1 MNSTETKI
9 ALRWAP
15 LVTLFAAGA
24 VTVFAST
31 PPAPTLLSPANNAT
45 VQSPFTISWSAV
57 SDPSGIL
64 AYNWQ
69 VSATSNF
76 SSYLANNSTM
86 GPTQD
91 TVSGLPPGTYF
102 WHVQAVNNSLVQG
115 AWSQPFKVTITGAG
129 AGSLPAPVMG
139 PPKGYSTFH
148 PFEAMTFNWSVVPG
162 AATYTVEFSTN
173 STFPVL
179 TSGKFDNLPTP
190 TMTFELADNEQG
202 NYFIR
207 ALAVDAHGVAS
218 LPSNVVQFSVSFNNP
233 LPAPP
238 SPISPLSGQM
248 SLPVTLKWT
257 DVPNPQDIGYEVE
270 IAKDSGFSNIEED
283 DPQITE
289 PMRTVLSLTPGTKFW
304 RVRSAQGDNSP
315 TTAAETAWSSSGS
328 FTIPLTPPVPVSVG
342 FTSNPLHSG
351 NQTFVQV
358 QLSAAVGASGA
369 TIQMSSSNSAAAPLP
384 ATITMPPNTGWTQF
398 QIQAGQV
405 AADTPVSITA
415 TLNGG
420 SATGQLD
427 VQPPVLQSLIM
438 PNTVSGGTAAQL
450 IVLLNGVAPSGGAAV
465 SLSSSSPAAA
475 PPSVVIV
482 PEGSPSTVLAM
493 PTSQVTAPTT
503 AVITG
508 VWNGSSVSST
518 ITITAQNPP
527 QSVTLSPTSVTGQA
541 GSVATVAVATAP
553 TTDESLSVSSSNP
566 AVASVP
572 TSVTI
577 PQGSTRGG
585 FNILTQP
592 VTTATVVTISV
603 SGGGTTVSANLTLL
617 PAATASLSAISVSP
631 VSVSGGSAAQGTVTL
646 SGAAPAGGVVVSLS
660 SNTVSAAVPA
670 SVTVPQGATSAA
682 FAISTT
688 SVAASTTATI
698 TASAGGMNQAAQL
711 TITPAAQT
719 ATLTV
724 SATGRSGE
732 TVSST
737 PAGIKVATGS
747 SQSASF
753 PVGNSIT
760 FSITDGRDAIW
771 SGACSSG
778 GNKTKTCTF
787 TLTANASVSVNV
799 Q

>member
-31 PPAPTLLSPANNAT
+31 PSAPTLLSPANNAT

-328 FTIPLTPPVPVSVG
+328 FTIPSTPPVPVSVG

-631 VSVSGGSAAQGTVTL
+631 ASVSGGSAAQGTVTL

-682 FAISTT
+682 FAISTA

>member
-238 SPISPLSGQM
+238 SPISPLSGQI
-248 SLPVTLKWT
+248 SLPATLKWT

-631 VSVSGGSAAQGTVTL
+631 ASVSGGSAAQGTVTL

-660 SNTVSAAVPA
+660 SNTVSAAVPT

>member
-1 MNSTETKI
+1 
-9 ALRWAP
+9 
-15 LVTLFAAGA
+15 
-24 VTVFAST
+24 
-31 PPAPTLLSPANNAT
+31 
-45 VQSPFTISWSAV
+45 
-57 SDPSGIL
+57 
-64 AYNWQ
+64 
-69 VSATSNF
+69 
-76 SSYLANNSTM
+76 
-86 GPTQD
+86 
-91 TVSGLPPGTYF
+91 
-102 WHVQAVNNSLVQG
+102 
-115 AWSQPFKVTITGAG
+115 
-129 AGSLPAPVMG
+129 
-139 PPKGYSTFH
+139 
-148 PFEAMTFNWSVVPG
+148 
-162 AATYTVEFSTN
+162 
-173 STFPVL
+173 
-179 TSGKFDNLPTP
+179 
-190 TMTFELADNEQG
+190 
-202 NYFIR
+202 
-207 ALAVDAHGVAS
+207 VAS

-238 SPISPLSGQM
+238 SPITPLSGQTL
-248 SLPVTLKWT
+248 SLPVTLQWT
-257 DVPNPQDIGYEVE
+257 NVPNPQDVGYEVQ
-270 IAKDSGFSNIEED
+270 IAKDSGFATIEED

-289 PMRTVLSLTPGTKFW
+289 PTRTVLSLTPGTKFW
-304 RVRSAQGDNSP
+304 RVRSTQGDASP
-315 TTAAETAWSSSGS
+315 TTAAVTAWSSPGS
-328 FTIPLTPPVPVSVG
+328 FTIPSTPPVPVSVS

-351 NQTFVQV
+351 NQTWVQV
-358 QLSAAVGASGA
+358 QLNAAVGASGA
-369 TIQMSSSNSAAAPLP
+369 TIQMSSSNPAAAPLP

-420 SATGQLD
+420 SATGPLD
-427 VQPPVLQSLIM
+427 VQPAALQSLIM

-450 IVLLNGVAPSGGAAV
+450 IVMLNGVAPSGGAAV

-493 PTSQVTAPTT
+493 PTSQVTAPVT
-503 AVITG
+503 AIITG
-508 VWNGSSVSST
+508 TWNGSSVSSS
-518 ITITAQNPP
+518 ITITPQNPP

-572 TSVTI
+572 NSVTI

-585 FNILTQP
+585 FSILTQP
-592 VTTATVVTISV
+592 VTSATVVTISV

-617 PAATASLSAISVSP
+617 PAATASLSAVSVSP
-631 VSVSGGSAAQGTVTL
+631 TSVSGGSAAQGTATL
-646 SGAAPAGGVVVSLS
+646 SGPAPAGGIVVSLS
-660 SNTVSAAVPA
+660 SNNVSATVPA
-670 SVTVPQGATSAA
+670 NVTVPQGATSAT
-682 FAISTT
+682 FAISTS

-698 TASAGGMNQAAQL
+698 TGSAGGVNQAAQL

-753 PVGNSIT
+753 PIGRSIT
-760 FSITDGRDAIW
+760 FSITDGRDAVW

>member
-1 MNSTETKI
+1 MHLTRSKTGP
-9 ALRWAP
+9 ALRWIS
-15 LVTLFAAGA
+15 LVTMCAAGHA
-24 VTVFAST
+24 FAST
-31 PPAPTLLSPANNAT
+31 PPAPTLLSPANSAS

-76 SSYLANNSTM
+76 SSYLLNNSTM

-102 WHVQAVNNSLVQG
+102 WHVQAVDNAFVQS

-129 AGSLPAPVMG
+129 SGSLPAPVMG

-162 AATYTVEFSTN
+162 AATYTVEFATD

-257 DVPNPQDIGYEVE
+257 DVPNPQDVGYEVQ
-270 IAKDSGFSNIEED
+270 IAKDSGFSTIEED

-315 TTAAETAWSSSGS
+315 NTAAETAWSTSGS
-328 FTIPLTPPVPVSVG
+328 FTIPSTPPVPVSVS

-358 QLSAAVGASGA
+358 QLNAAVGASGA
-369 TIQMSSSNSAAAPLP
+369 TIQMSSSNPAAAPVP
-384 ATITMPPNTGWTQF
+384 ATVTMPPNTGWTQF
-398 QIQAGQV
+398 QITAGQV
-405 AADTPVSITA
+405 AADAPVSLTA

-420 SATGQLD
+420 SAIGALD
-427 VQPPVLQSLIM
+427 VQPAVLQSLHL
-438 PNTVSGGTAAQL
+438 PNTNSGGTAAQL
-450 IVLLNGVAPSGGAAV
+450 IVLLNGVAPTGGAAV
-465 SLSSSSPAAA
+465 SLSSNSPAAT
-475 PPSVVIV
+475 PPSVVVV
-482 PEGSPSTVLAM
+482 PEGSPSAVLAV
-493 PTSQVTAPTT
+493 PTSEVTAATT
-503 AVITG
+503 ATITG
-508 VWNGSSVSST
+508 SWNGTTASST
-518 ITITAQNPP
+518 MTITP
-527 QSVTLSPTSVTGQA
+527 QSQPQSLTLNPSTVTGQA
-541 GSVATVAVATAP
+541 GSVGTVTVAVAP
-553 TTDESLSVSSSNP
+553 TTDETLQVTSSNP

-572 TSVTI
+572 STVTI

-592 VTTATVVTISV
+592 VTAATVVTITV
-603 SGGGTTVSANLTLL
+603 SGGGTPVEANLTLL
-617 PAATASLSAISVSP
+617 PATN
-631 VSVSGGSAAQGTVTL
+631 VSVSSVTVSPLSVTGGAAAQGTVTL
-646 SGAAPAGGVVVSLS
+646 NGAAPSGGLLVALS
-660 SNTVSAAVPA
+660 SNSVSATVPA
-670 SVTVPQGATSAA
+670 SLTVAQGATSGT

-688 SVAASTTATI
+688 SVPTSTTATI
-698 TASAGGMNQAAQL
+698 VASAGGVSQSGAL
-711 TITPAAQT
+711 TITPPAQN

-724 SATGRSGE
+724 TATGRSGE
-732 TVSST
+732 TVSSA

-753 PVGNSIT
+753 PVGQSIT

-787 TLTANASVSVNV
+787 TLTANGTVSVNV